1 MTVNSSETAA
11 FEPARRIRAILPDD
25 GSDRRLLEGL
35 WRDKGVTRADTVP
48 VRAVAALLEAHTRR
62 GRLPEPVLAR
72 LVTVIVSPAEADG
85 VFDYIYATA
94 RVGRPG
100 GGTVLMDRL
109 SGATVYKLPPD
120 SPNSKPARRQ
130 RALNEGFQNR
140 QVTGD
145 EANVRF
151 GSL

>member
-11 FEPARRIRAILPDD
+11 FEPAQRIRAILPDD

-35 WRDKGVTRADTVP
+35 ARADTVP
-48 VRAVAALLEAHTRR
+48 VRAVAALSEAHTRR

-72 LVTVIVSPAEADG
+72 LVTVIVSPAEADA

-109 SGATVYKLPPD
+109 SGATVYKLPPGL
-120 SPNSKPARRQ
+120 PER
-130 RALNEGFQNR
+130 
-140 QVTGD
+140 
-145 EANVRF
+145 
-151 GSL
+151 

>member
-11 FEPARRIRAILPDD
+11 FEPARRIQAILPDD

-72 LVTVIVSPAEADG
+72 LVTVIVSLAEADG

-94 RVGRPG
+94 RVGRPS

-109 SGATVYKLPPD
+109 SGATVYKLPPEL
-120 SPNSKPARRQ
+120 PEQ
-130 RALNEGFQNR
+130 
-140 QVTGD
+140 
-145 EANVRF
+145 
-151 GSL
+151 

>member
-85 VFDYIYATA
+85 VFDYIYVTA

-109 SGATVYKLPPD
+109 SGATVYKLPPGL
-120 SPNSKPARRQ
+120 PEQ
-130 RALNEGFQNR
+130 
-140 QVTGD
+140 
-145 EANVRF
+145 
-151 GSL
+151 